1 MAQTKKYDLFVSY
14 ADADSDWV
22 EGCLLNALEE
32 AKVNFH
38 SKEKF
43 TPGKLEIQEFE
54 DAIKQSD
61 RVLLVISHAYISN
74 NFDSFIKSLAQ
85 YFSLKSGTWN
95 VIPLIFKE
103 VELPPSLDALV
114 KLDATN
120 KEKREEAIKRLLEEL
135 HKPLPNTSKLPPCP
149 YPGMIPF
156 SEDERDLF
164 FGREQLIS
172 DIESTLYKNNFI
184 TVIGASG
191 SGKSSLI
198 CAGLIP
204 KLQDSGLFGQGEW
217 LICNKRPSE
226 DPLKTLGIDL
236 KKIGLKTNSNY
247 FNEAVDT
254 LLEKQPKAQR
264 LLLIIDQ
271 FEELFTLS
279 LEENKLTFQETL
291 LGLAKNTK
299 CYIIIAIRADFYGD
313 LIASPL
319 WQIAENNLLNI
330 TPLDR
335 KGLEDAI
342 TKPAEKSGVFVDP
355 LLVERLVSEAEG
367 EPGILPFIQ
376 ETLVFLWH
384 KPEKWERR
392 YLPLEA
398 YENLKFPHNETTGL
412 QGAIANHA
420 EETYKKLTEKSQK
433 TIVRRI
439 LLRLVQFGEGRDNT
453 RRQQNIEDLKT
464 PSDNS
469 DEFEYTLKHL
479 VENRLLTLSGEK
491 VENQIKVDIAHEA
504 LINGWGRL
512 KEWIKERSQLEQERR
527 RLENKA
533 AEWIR
538 LKREASFL
546 DAEELSEAK
555 KWQSSK
561 DAVEL
566 GWSKDLEDFIEAS
579 QLKIQNAEK
588 QKQAIIKWILV
599 GLITAL
605 VIVSGFAIWAEY
617 QRRLANYRE
626 KSNKSLQLA
635 TASEASLNVD
645 STRSLLLAIQA
656 NLTQETPQAVYAL
669 WQAFQENHER
679 FQMMGHKGEVTYAE
693 FDPNNYNR
701 ILTISDD
708 KTARIWN
715 LENLENSIILKGH
728 QGNILHGTFAK
739 ENSNR
744 VLTVSSDGTAKVWD
758 LNEPDKPLII
768 LTGHQGAINYG
779 TFAPTNDNQVLTVS
793 SDRTAIVWDI
803 SIPTAPKVLKV
814 LKGHNAGIFH
824 GSFDP
829 ANANRIL
836 TVSGDS
842 TARIWDLNKS
852 QTPVVLKGH
861 TGAVLY
867 GSFDPKNSNRVLTVS
882 DDKNARVWDL
892 SVPNSSIVL
901 EGHQKAVLHGNFDP
915 KNSNRVLTVSDDKTV
930 RIWDIDNPKNPKILT
945 GHQDS
950 INYINFNPKNPNQ
963 FLTVSSDK
971 TTKIWDINSSN
982 PLVTLY
988 GHKGKVVFGNFHP
1001 NKENRILTTSDD
1013 RTARIWDIGDK
1024 EYQELSGREGE
1035 VHRRI
1040 VSGIFNPENPSQ
1052 VITIARDG
1060 TLKYWNI
1067 NDSEE
1072 SYILTKKLG
1081 SIDYAQIDLNNPK
1094 RIATVNPTGFGKINV
1109 DKQKRILRTRHK
1121 VESVS
1126 FDSKNPHRILVVSGS
1141 TATVW
1146 NIKNNGSVN
1155 LSAPPSPMNQGE
1167 FDPNDSN
1174 RLATGGADGILRI
1187 WNLKNPTKP
1196 QKELTASQKEIWH
1209 VSFDPKNS
1217 NRILVLGSDGLA
1229 KILNI
1234 QTGKETNLTGHTN
1247 TVAYGS
1253 FDPKN
1258 SNRVLTVSHDGTARI
1273 WNIENLGNPLIL
1285 KGSKQRLIYGIF
1297 DPKNSNRILTVSSDG
1312 NARIY
1317 ILGGKELSES
1327 AWNRT
1332 SRCFSQQELSDYK
1345 LSKVQ
1350 LLKTLS
1356 IYLQKSAELLSSQK
1370 FRPYC

>member
-1 MAQTKKYDLFVSY
+1 MAQTKKYDLFISY
-14 ADADSDWV
+14 ADADSGWV
-22 EGCLLNALEE
+22 EGCLLDALEE
-32 AKVNFH
+32 AKVDFY

-43 TPGKLEIQEFE
+43 TPGKPEIQEFE
-54 DAIKQSD
+54 DAIKQSY
-61 RVLLVISHAYISN
+61 RVLLVISPAYLGN
-74 NFDSFIKSLAQ
+74 NFDPFINSLAQ
-85 YFSLKSGTWN
+85 YFSLKEGTWN
-95 VIPLIFKE
+95 VIPLILEE

-114 KLDATN
+114 KLDATT
-120 KEKREEAIKRLLEEL
+120 KEEREKAIKRLLEEL
-135 HKPLPNTSKLPPCP
+135 QKTVPHTSKLPPCP

-156 SEDERDLF
+156 SEDKRDLF
-164 FGREQLIS
+164 FGRETLIGNI
-172 DIESTLYKNNFI
+172 DRTLYKNNFI

-198 CAGLIP
+198 CAGFIP
-204 KLQDSGLFGQGEW
+204 KLQNSSLFSQGEW

-226 DPLKTLGIDL
+226 DPLQALDIDL
-236 KKIGLKTNSNY
+236 KKIGLKTDSNY
-247 FNEAVDT
+247 LDKAVDR
-254 LLEKQPKAQR
+254 LLNKQPKAER
-264 LLLIIDQ
+264 LLLVIDQ
-271 FEELFTLS
+271 FEELFTLTI
-279 LEENKLTFQETL
+279 EEDILLFQKAL
-291 LGLAKNTK
+291 LHLAKNSK
-299 CYIIIAIRADFYGD
+299 CYVIIAIRADFYGE

-319 WQIAENNLLNI
+319 WQIAKNNLLNV

-342 TKPAEKSGVFVDP
+342 TKPAEKFGVFVDP

-376 ETLVFLWH
+376 ETLFFLWH
-384 KPEKWERR
+384 QPEEWERR
-392 YLPLEA
+392 YLPIKA
-398 YENLKFPHNETTGL
+398 YKKTTGL

-420 EETYKKLTEKSQK
+420 EATYKKLTEKSQK
-433 TIVRRI
+433 IARRI

-479 VENRLLTLSGEK
+479 VENRLLTLTGE
-491 VENQIKVDIAHEA
+491 ENQKKVDIKVDIAHEA
-504 LINGWGRL
+504 LIKGWGRL
-512 KEWIKERSQLEQERR
+512 REWIKERSQAEQTRR
-527 RLENKA
+527 GLENKA
-533 AEWIR
+533 AEWER
-538 LKREASFL
+538 RKRKGGLL

-555 KWQSSK
+555 KWQSSN

-566 GWSKDLEDFIEAS
+566 GLSINLQELIKESEANR
-579 QLKIQNAEK
+579 KRFF
-588 QKQAIIKWILV
+588 ILV
-599 GLITAL
+599 IAAFIGVVA
-605 VIVSGFAIWAEY
+605 FAIGAEY
-617 QRRLANYRE
+617 QRRLASYRE
-626 KSNKSLQLA
+626 KNNKSLQLA

-645 STRSLLLAIQA
+645 TTRSLLLAIQA
-656 NLTQETPQAVYAL
+656 NLTQETPQATYAL

-679 FQMMGHKGEVTYAE
+679 FQMMGHKGEVTYGE

-715 LENLENSIILKGH
+715 LENLGNSIVLKGH
-728 QGNILHGTFAK
+728 QDNILHGTFAK

-779 TFAPTNDNQVLTVS
+779 TLAPTNDNRVLTVS

-803 SIPTAPKVLKV
+803 SIPTAAKILKV
-814 LKGHNAGIFH
+814 FKGHNAGIFH

-852 QTPVVLKGH
+852 QTPLVLKGH

-930 RIWDIDNPKNPKILT
+930 RIWDVDNPKNPKILT

-1001 NKENRILTTSDD
+1001 HKNNRILTTSDD
-1013 RTARIWDIGDK
+1013 RTARIWDISDK
-1024 EYQELSGREGE
+1024 AYQELPSREGT
-1035 VHRRI
+1035 VHRGI
-1040 VSGIFNPENPSQ
+1040 VSGIFNPEKPSQ

-1072 SYILTKKLG
+1072 SYVLTKKLG

-1109 DKQKRILRTRHK
+1109 DKQKRRLRTRHK

-1155 LSAPPSPMNQGE
+1155 LSAPPLPMNQGE

-1253 FDPKN
+1253 FDPNN

-1297 DPKNSNRILTVSSDG
+1297 DPKNSNRVLTVSSDG

-1317 ILGGKELSES
+1317 IVGGKELSES
-1327 AWNRT
+1327 AWNKT

-1345 LSKVQ
+1345 LPKVQ

-1356 IYLQKSAELLSSQK
+1356 IYLRKSAELLSNQK
-1370 FRPYC
+1370 YRPYC